1 MRTQMRAKLSTQT
14 SQFGTIAVA
23 FTREC
28 LIGEDESCMLILGS
42 AGLSGKH
49 ARVFFDGIQQAFF
62 VEDLD
67 SANGTKVNGRRVSGK
82 ERLSSGEIITFGDTI
97 DFVFQLHSDEPAGAA
112 ESAPRTVLESGLEQ
126 IPAFIVHSPPETARN
141 ETIEVPPSHL
151 ADTQR
156 VYFLDILTYPF
167 KRTFKLENGTTLI
180 GRSPECAV
188 ELQDMSVSQHHAVIT
203 VGEGRVT
210 IQDLDSKNRTFLNS
224 TELSEMVEL
233 TSGDKISFGRVEA
246 KFLSSSVPSPKKV
259 L

>member
-1 MRTQMRAKLSTQT
+1 MRAKLSTQT

-28 LIGEDESCMLILGS
+28 LVGEDESCMLILGS
-42 AGLSGKH
+42 AGLSRKH
-49 ARVFFDGIQQAFF
+49 ARIFYDGIQQAFY
-62 VEDLD
+62 VEDFN

-82 ERLSSGEIITFGDTI
+82 ARLSSGEIITFGDTV
-97 DFVFQLHSDEPAGAA
+97 DFVFQLQSDEPAGDL
-112 ESAPRTVLESGLEQ
+112 ESSPHTVFESGSAPIPGFISHDQKESIEEQ
-126 IPAFIVHSPPETARN
+126 
-141 ETIEVPPSHL
+141 TIAIPPSNS
-151 ADTQR
+151 ANTQK

-167 KRTFKLENGTTLI
+167 KRTYKLENGTTLI

-203 VGEGRVT
+203 VEEERVT
-210 IQDLDSKNRTFLNS
+210 VQDLDSKNLTFLNG
-224 TELSEMVEL
+224 TELVDIAGL